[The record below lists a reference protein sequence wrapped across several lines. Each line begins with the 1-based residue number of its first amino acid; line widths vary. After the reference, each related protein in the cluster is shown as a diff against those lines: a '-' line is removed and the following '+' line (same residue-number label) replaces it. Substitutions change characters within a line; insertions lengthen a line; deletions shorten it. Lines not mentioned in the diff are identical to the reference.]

1 MTNGLPSSDT
11 SRVTAGA
18 ALTATSSP
26 ANWRQLDIRLYAVIA
41 SLIISGVIFLFP
53 EAHTPNDDAY
63 TYIRTAELFL
73 NDGLAA
79 AFQYYPWASY
89 AVLIG
94 LTSKLGLDLFAAA
107 YLISALFFALLVFS
121 FISIVRE
128 MHTSRLILALAAIVI
143 LVYPQLN
150 EYRAY
155 VIRDIGFWALSL
167 LALWW
172 FLLFARTGLIQYA
185 IGFCSALLLA
195 TTLRPEALLYL
206 LVVPIALLFDG
217 RFERQE
223 CRRRFLLLASLVAGI
238 GLFALVALTLSGVN
252 VITLLIEFVSV
263 YQPFFVNTFAPD
275 PAQALA
281 VGDVLFGEH
290 AAAYSREYIPM
301 FMAAGLF
308 TILLANLF
316 NGIGGP
322 FFWVLVYGAFQ
333 RQLRI
338 TRAVALPVALF
349 MLTNAV
355 VLLGFLFITRYLTS
369 RYAILFS
376 LMLAL
381 LIPQLLAYYLENKP
395 AARRRFASVV
405 LAVFL
410 TYCAIDAY
418 ITFGDTKRY
427 VFEAIEWVAANGDD
441 AALLTNNHAIAY
453 SSGKVGNYDRTERN
467 LTAADIL
474 QTAPGDLVVIEMTF
488 SMAQMLASPALAGVL
503 ERVVAFTDDEDER
516 LLILRRVSR

>member
-1 MTNGLPSSDT
+1 MTSGLPSRTASRMT
-11 SRVTAGA
+11 SEVTSTEA
-18 ALTATSSP
+18 SR
-26 ANWRQLDIRLYAVIA
+26 ANRRQFDIRVYAVIA
-41 SLIISGVIFLFP
+41 SLLISLVIFLFP

-63 TYIRTAELFL
+63 TYIRTAEIFL
-73 NDGLAA
+73 TDGLAA

-94 LTSKLGLDLFAAA
+94 LTSNLGLDLFSAAQ
-107 YLISALFFALLVFS
+107 LINAVFFALLVFS

-128 MHTSRLILALAAIVI
+128 MHTSRLILLLAATVI
-143 LVYPQLN
+143 LLYPQLN

-155 VIRDIGFWALSL
+155 VIRDIGFWALAL
-167 LALWW
+167 LALWL
-172 FLLFARTGLIQYA
+172 FLLYARTGLLQYA
-185 IGFCSALLLA
+185 IGFCATLLLA

-206 LVVPIALLFDG
+206 LVIPFALLFDP
-217 RFERQE
+217 RFERQV
-223 CRRRFLLLASLVAGI
+223 CQRRFLLLASLVAGI
-238 GLFALVALTLSGVN
+238 GLFAPIALTLGGVN
-252 VITLLIEFVSV
+252 VISLLIEFVSV
-263 YQPFFVNTFAPD
+263 YQPFFVNTFAPE

-333 RQLRI
+333 KQLRI
-338 TRAVALPVALF
+338 TRAVALPVFLF

-355 VLLGFLFITRYLTS
+355 VLLGFLFVTRYLTS

-381 LIPQLLAYYLENKP
+381 LIPQLLAYYLENKSAP
-395 AARRRFASVV
+395 RRRIARVV
-405 LAVFL
+405 LGIFL
-410 TYCAIDAY
+410 AYCAIDAY
-418 ITFGDTKRY
+418 ITFGDRKRY
-427 VFEAIEWVAANGDD
+427 VFDAIEWVAQNADD
-441 AALLTNNHAIAY
+441 GALLTNNHAVAY
-453 SSGKVGNYDRTERN
+453 RSGKVENYDKIERN
-467 LTAADIL
+467 LTATDIL
-474 QTAPGDLVVIEMTF
+474 QTTPGDLVVIEMNF
-488 SMAQMLASPALAGVL
+488 PMEKLLDSPGLAGVL
-503 ERVVAFTDDEDER
+503 ERVVAFTDDEEER
-516 LLILRRVSR
+516 LLILRRVTP